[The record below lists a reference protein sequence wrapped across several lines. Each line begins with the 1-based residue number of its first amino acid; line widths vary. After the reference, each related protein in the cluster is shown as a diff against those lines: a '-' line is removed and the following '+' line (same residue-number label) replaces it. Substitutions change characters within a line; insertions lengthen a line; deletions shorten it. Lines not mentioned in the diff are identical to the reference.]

1 MDTGEWNE
9 VKRLFGEALDLAP
22 AERRAWLETACPD
35 VAIRAEVLSFLE
47 EYEASE
53 DFLEQPAT
61 LANAALEQLMPGP
74 QAGQR
79 IGPWRLARELGRGG
93 MGVVFEAIRDGE
105 DFQTRFALK
114 LIRGGLPGDQLAQ
127 RFRYERIALSKLS
140 HPGIAALVDG
150 GATESGLPYLVM
162 EYVEGVPIDRWCGQ
176 QDLDTRAC
184 VRLMLDVCRAV
195 GHAHQRLVVHR
206 DLKPSNILVTPEG
219 RPKLLD
225 FGIAKILGGDPAEG
239 PEATRTGMYVLTPE
253 YCSPEQVTGDTI
265 TTATDIYSLGVLLYV
280 LLSRQ
285 RPYEL
290 EGLSPLEAMRRV
302 VESDPRPPSAVAPAA
317 LRPLLR
323 GDLDQIVLR
332 CLRKSPAERYLSA
345 DSLAAD
351 LEAWL
356 DGRPVS
362 AVPPSRTYKI
372 RKWIRRH
379 RGESAALAAL
389 ALSILAGVAATA
401 WQARE
406 ARLARDRA
414 QQRALEIQQLSR
426 SLVFEVHSALFNLP
440 GSTEARALLLDRAM
454 QFFDGAARTA
464 RQDPR
469 LLLELAEGYRRL
481 GNVLGSSFSDNLGRR
496 EEALRSFEK
505 GLAAAAQAR
514 VASPPSYD
522 SLRVHSG
529 LLVEAALA
537 AGSLKRLDEA
547 GRYASQLASVIGEI
561 DSRIPATPEARALA
575 ATNRSQL
582 AMILSSLERREEAM
596 KLYEAALA
604 GFTSL
609 PPGDADKPGNLSQQA
624 FAYKRLGALFL
635 STNLT
640 AAEEHYLRA
649 LEIERRLLERE
660 PGDNVLRYNITFAL
674 SDLGLIARNRNEM
687 ERSLRYFSEAAAI
700 RDSFL
705 AADPHN
711 VRVLNGASN
720 VHCHLAI
727 VNASLGRF
735 PEAHKETA
743 TCRALSARFAEASPS
758 RESCARKSGSWMVA
772 AEVAAHQGNRSPAPA
787 RARFAAEVR
796 SLAARA
802 LQEAS
807 ACPAP
812 PLNFDPL
819 IGRIR
824 KLLPE
829 ASL

>member
-1 MDTGEWNE
+1 MDTGAWKV

-22 AERRAWLETACPD
+22 AERRAWLKAACPD
-35 VAIRAEVLSFLE
+35 AALRAEVFSLLE

-61 LANAALEQLMPGP
+61 LANAALAQLMPGP
-74 QAGQR
+74 EAGQR

-162 EYVEGVPIDRWCGQ
+162 EYVEGIPIDRWCDQ
-176 QDLDTRAC
+176 HDLDTRTR
-184 VRLMLDVCRAV
+184 VRLLLDVCHAV

-206 DLKPSNILVTPEG
+206 DLKPSNILVTSDG

-285 RPYEL
+285 RPYQL

-302 VESDPRPPSAVAPAA
+302 VESDPRPPSAAAPAA

-332 CLRKSPAERYLSA
+332 CLRKSPLERYPSA
-345 DSLAAD
+345 DALAAD

-356 DGRPVS
+356 EGRPVS

-454 QFFDGAARTA
+454 KFFDGAARTA
-464 RQDPR
+464 SQDPR

-481 GNVLGSSFSDNLGRR
+481 GNVLGSSFSDNLGRQ
-496 EEALRSFEK
+496 EEALRSFQK
-505 GLAAAAQAR
+505 GLAVSTAALSAT
-514 VASPPSYD
+514 PPSYD

-537 AGSLKRLDEA
+537 AGALKRLDEA
-547 GRYASQLASVIGEI
+547 GRYASQLASAIEEI
-561 DSRIPATPEARALA
+561 DSRIPATPEARSLA
-575 ATNRSQL
+575 AVNRSQL
-582 AMILSSLERREEAM
+582 AMILTGLERREEAR

-604 GFTSL
+604 GFSSL
-609 PPGDADKPGNLSQQA
+609 PPEEADKPGNLSQQA
-624 FAYKRLGALFL
+624 FAYKRFGALFL
-635 STNLT
+635 STNLA
-640 AAEEHYLRA
+640 AAEQHYLRA

-660 PGDNVLRYNITFAL
+660 PGDNVLRYNLTFAL

-687 ERSLRYFSEAAAI
+687 EKSLRYFTEAAAI
-700 RDSFL
+700 RDTFL
-705 AADPHN
+705 EADPRN

-720 VHCHLAI
+720 VHCHLAF
-727 VNASLGRF
+727 VYTSLGRF
-735 PEAHKETA
+735 PGAHKETA
-743 TCRALSARFAEASPS
+743 VCRSLSVRLAEASPS
-758 RESCARKSGSWMVA
+758 RESCARKSGAWMVA
-772 AEVAAHQGNRSPAPA
+772 AEVAAYQGSRSSAPA
-787 RARFAAEVR
+787 RARFVREVR

-802 LQEAS
+802 LQEGS

-812 PLNFDPL
+812 PLNFDPQ
-819 IGRIR
+819 IRRIR

>member
-1 MDTGEWNE
+1 VDTGEWNE

-35 VAIRAEVLSFLE
+35 VAIRAEVLSLLE
-47 EYEASE
+47 EYDASE

-114 LIRGGLPGDQLAQ
+114 LIRSGLPGDQLAQ

-162 EYVEGVPIDRWCGQ
+162 EYVEGIPIDRWCDQ
-176 QDLDTRAC
+176 HDLDTRAR
-184 VRLMLDVCRAV
+184 VRLLIDVCHAV

-225 FGIAKILGGDPAEG
+225 FGIAKILGGDPVEG
-239 PEATRTGMYVLTPE
+239 PDATRTGMYVLTPE

-265 TTATDIYSLGVLLYV
+265 TTATDIYSLGVLFYV
-280 LLSRQ
+280 LLSRR

-323 GDLDQIVLR
+323 GDLDHIVLR
-332 CLRKSPAERYLSA
+332 CLRKSPAERYPSA
-345 DSLAAD
+345 DALAAD

-379 RGESAALAAL
+379 RGETAALAAL

-406 ARLARDRA
+406 AHLARDRA
-414 QQRALEIQQLSR
+414 EQRALEIQQLSR

-514 VASPPSYD
+514 AVAPPSYE

-529 LLVEAALA
+529 LLVEAALV
-537 AGSLKRLDEA
+537 AGTLQRLDEA

-609 PPGDADKPGNLSQQA
+609 PPEEADKPGNLSQQA

-635 STNLT
+635 STNLA

-649 LEIERRLLERE
+649 LEIDRRLLERE

-674 SDLGLIARNRNEM
+674 SDLGLIARNRNEL

-705 AADPHN
+705 AADPRN

-720 VHCHLAI
+720 VHCHLAV

-735 PEAHKETA
+735 PEARKESA
-743 TCRALSARFAEASPS
+743 ACRALSARFAQASHT

-772 AEVAAHQGNRSPAPA
+772 AEVAAHQGSRSLAPA
-787 RARFAAEVR
+787 RARFVGQVR
-796 SLAARA
+796 SFAARA

-812 PLNFDPL
+812 PLNFDPQ

>member
-1 MDTGEWNE
+1 VDTGEWNE

-22 AERRAWLETACPD
+22 AERRAWLETACPN
-35 VAIRAEVLSFLE
+35 VAIRTEVLSLLE
-47 EYEASE
+47 EYDASE

-79 IGPWRLARELGRGG
+79 VGPWRLARELGRGG

-162 EYVEGVPIDRWCGQ
+162 EYVEGIPIDRWCDQ
-176 QDLDTRAC
+176 HDLDTRAR
-184 VRLMLDVCRAV
+184 VRLLIDVCHAV

-225 FGIAKILGGDPAEG
+225 FGIAKMLGGDPAEG

-323 GDLDQIVLR
+323 GDLDHIVLR
-332 CLRKSPAERYLSA
+332 CLRKSPAERYPSA
-345 DSLAAD
+345 DALTAD

-406 ARLARDRA
+406 ARLARYRA
-414 QQRALEIQQLSR
+414 EQRALEIQQLSR

-464 RQDPR
+464 GQDPR

-481 GNVLGSSFSDNLGRR
+481 GNVLGSSFSDNLGRKG
-496 EEALRSFEK
+496 EALRSFEK

-514 VASPPSYD
+514 AASPPSYY

-561 DSRIPATPEARALA
+561 DSRIPATPEAHALA

-596 KLYEAALA
+596 KLYQAALA
-604 GFTSL
+604 GFSSL
-609 PPGDADKPGNLSQQA
+609 PPEEAAKPGNLSQQA

-635 STNLT
+635 STNLA
-640 AAEEHYLRA
+640 AAEEHYLCA

-660 PGDNVLRYNITFAL
+660 PGNNVLRYNITFAL

-705 AADPHN
+705 AADPRN

-720 VHCHLAI
+720 VHCHLAV

-735 PEAHKETA
+735 PEARKESA
-743 TCRALSARFAEASPS
+743 TCRALSVRFAEASPS
-758 RESCARKSGSWMVA
+758 WESCARKSGSWMAA
-772 AEVAAHQGNRSPAPA
+772 AEVAAHQGSRSPAPA
-787 RARFAAEVR
+787 RARFVAEVH
-796 SLAARA
+796 SFAARA

-812 PLNFDPL
+812 PLNFDPQ